1 LLHLFSAHASE
12 GFKHQLTTENAD
24 KLAAPDFWPEPFT
37 HIFFF
42 LASSNWQCAM
52 CNLQLATSNMQHAAG
67 KQKGDPRGEV
77 KQWSMGAGQMRL
89 HNPNPICIWR
99 FRFSF
104 GSGLALFFL

>member
-52 CNLQLATSNMQHAAG
+52 CNLQLATSNKQHATCGRQA
-67 KQKGDPRGEV
+67 KRRPQRRGQAME
-77 KQWSMGAGQMRL
+77 
-89 HNPNPICIWR
+89 H
-99 FRFSF
+99 
-104 GSGLALFFL
+104 GSGTDEIAQPKPDLHMAI